1 MMMKTMCR
9 GSGFYS
15 KMITGDDTRKGKRE
29 RLEIG
34 DATDH

>member
-1 MMMKTMCR
+1 MQNL
-9 GSGFYS
+9 FYS

-29 RLEIG
+29 KLEIR